1 MNEKHNNGRGIF
13 YGVIGVATLIVAI
26 IGATFAYFTASQN
39 NNTTIAG
46 NAASVTF
53 GLQVERISNPAETK
67 GLIPMSNS
75 MVQQAVTGGNSG
87 AKGFCVDDAD
97 NLVCQIY
104 KVTVNNT
111 SNSSMFLDGYVTLHD
126 KITPKQ
132 TPADVPS
139 APTIMRWAQVFAT
152 TSDQTTTYSTA
163 GTTELGTDSGKEPVM
178 TAIGANTSSDN
189 TGNNLANVYYT
200 GGTLTDAMLLSPT
213 EGTQDNPVV
222 TFNSGNVLQVI
233 KRNYIRI
240 SNNSSNTGYNR
251 TMLTDALVYNIYLP
265 GKTQKDLYFVVW
277 MSENAQN
284 QTLNGEAA
292 TGFFDGN
299 VTFLSAA
306 GGEVSATFS
315 GFSRVTQPGTAPAPA
330 EQSNG

>member
-26 IGATFAYFTASQN
+26 IGATFAYFTATQS

-53 GLQVERISNPAETK
+53 GLQVERIANRFESK

-75 MVQQAVTGGNSG
+75 MIQQAVVGGTNTDNTS
-87 AKGFCVDDAD
+87 KGFCIDDAD

-104 KVTVNNT
+104 KVTLTNT
-111 SNSSMFLDGYVTLHD
+111 STSSMFLDGYVTLHD

-132 TPADVPS
+132 VPADIS
-139 APTIMRWAQVFAT
+139 TAKTIMRWAQVFAT
-152 TSDQTTTYSTA
+152 GTGDSATYSTA
-163 GTTELGTDSGKEPVM
+163 GTTNLGTDTGKEPVM
-178 TAIGANTSSDN
+178 TAIGQNTTADS
-189 TGNNLANVYYT
+189 TGKNLSNIYS
-200 GGTLTDAMLLSPT
+200 GGTSGSLQDSDLLSPT
-213 EGTQDNPVV
+213 TGNDAV
-222 TFNSGNVLQVI
+222 TFNNGNILQVI

-240 SNNSSNTGYNR
+240 SNNDTNANYTRS
-251 TMLTDALVYNIYLP
+251 MLEDALVYNIYLP
-265 GKTQKDLYFVVW
+265 GQASKELYFVVW

-284 QTLNGEAA
+284 QTLDPASVA
-292 TGFFDGN
+292 GFFDGN

-315 GFSRVTQPGTAPAPA
+315 GFSRVTQPGTAP
-330 EQSNG
+330 SNG